1 MSPTK
6 NLKGV
11 LLKARSLVRL
21 LCIFQCQILLIPL
34 RKNPLYGLPQT
45 ANYHHALP
53 FHQGAMV
60 KYVFA
65 VCCATSKI
73 VRVMPTQFA
82 QAARAIRDAD
92 ALLITAGAGMG
103 VDSGLP
109 DFRGREGF
117 WKAYPAIAGL
127 GLSFAEM
134 ANPAWFENDPGLA
147 WAFYGHRL
155 NLYRTTAPHAGFAT
169 LLAWATVKPAGYFVF
184 TSNVDGHFQ
193 KAGFDPERVVECH
206 GSIHHLQCVS
216 GCRNSIWV
224 AGDQK
229 VEVDEVLFRAKDPLP
244 ACAHCGKLARP
255 NILMFHDLEW
265 NDERSHAQQLRLE
278 QWIRRLASEGAR
290 LVVLELG
297 AGTTIPT
304 VRRMSENLARRL
316 QGMLVRINPREPEV
330 PANQI
335 GLPLGAL
342 AGIQQLAAVP
352 HADA

>member
-1 MSPTK
+1 
-6 NLKGV
+6 
-11 LLKARSLVRL
+11 
-21 LCIFQCQILLIPL
+21 
-34 RKNPLYGLPQT
+34 
-45 ANYHHALP
+45 
-53 FHQGAMV
+53 MV

-65 VCCATSKI
+65 VCCATSKT

-155 NLYRTTAPHAGFAT
+155 NLYRTTTPHAGFAT
-169 LLAWATVKPAGYFVF
+169 LLAWAKFKPAGYFVF

-216 GCRNSIWV
+216 GCRNSIWD

-278 QWIRRLASEGAR
+278 QWIRQLASEGAR